1 MDRLTARFEVS
12 FELCSTTADV
22 VCALERFH
30 PLSER
35 TLGSGDGFCRG
46 ITDLRHG
53 GRLYILRAPD
63 QPLPDQ
69 FRVDLNFSLSIVEEG
84 SDDQSGLQEVYWP
97 YGGVNRPKRHY
108 HKRSVLGV

>member
-1 MDRLTARFEVS
+1 MDRLAARFEVS
-12 FELCSTTADV
+12 FELCPATANV

-69 FRVDLNFSLSIVEEG
+69 FRVDLNLSLSIVEEG
-84 SDDQSGLQEVYWP
+84 WDDQSGLQAVYWP
-97 YGGVNRPKRHY
+97 YGGVNW
-108 HKRSVLGV
+108 